1 MEFLTILN
9 NIFMT
14 IANFLAETA
23 GEVVNNQEGLKV
35 GLQAIGAGI
44 AVFTGFGAAIG
55 EGNVAAHALD
65 AIARQP
71 EMAGD
76 IRTTMLI
83 GQAVSETTG
92 IYGFIIAI
100 LLVFA

>member
-1 MEFLTILN
+1 MN
-9 NIFMT
+9 FMT
-14 IANFLAETA
+14 ILTNIFTFLAEA
-23 GEVVNNQEGLKV
+23 SVGDGLK
-35 GLQAIGAGI
+35 AIGAGI

-55 EGNVAAHALD
+55 EGNVAAHAVD

-71 EMAGD
+71 EMAGN

-92 IYGFIIAI
+92 LYGLIIAI
-100 LLVFA
+100 LLVM